1 MGTVVTLTG
10 SGFTG
15 AIRVALGRATA
26 RFTVV
31 SDARIRL
38 VVPAGAV
45 SGPIGVTT
53 SGGSALSPGSFVVTA
68 DPPPDPAKAIT
79 AFSFAGLDP
88 PVSGVIDEAARTIA
102 LSVSTS
108 TDLSALVATFTTT
121 GTAVS
126 VDGLPQVSGFTVNDF
141 TSPVVH
147 RITAA
152 DSSTQDDLVTVTP
165 APGGIKIGDHYG
177 GVVVAYILLPGD
189 KGYVPGDTRGLIA
202 AEEDAGDVKWNLVST
217 PATYS
222 SGTEVGTGFVNTET
236 IIRVQG
242 GDQRAQATYAAGV
255 ARLYY
260 GGDFYD
266 WYLPSKDELARLY
279 QNRGAIGGFK
289 LKWYWTSTEAPTN
302 TANFW
307 RNAWA
312 MAFSVPSRVYLSA
325 TVGPCMV
332 RPIRWFAITPQ
343 KSITAFSFQGVNPPV
358 LAKIDETAHTMQ
370 MVVRAGTDVKT
381 LVATFTTTGHYVSVG
396 GARQVSGQTANDFT
410 NTVTYTVHAPDGTA
424 QDYAVTVLYI
434 GKGYEGGRIAYFLQH
449 GEPGYSAHYVHGYF
463 ATAADLPAEYPWSNN
478 ETRLGG
484 TGDWLRDG
492 KSNTYKIAAQPGAGT
507 CAASACLSLNQGG
520 CQDRYLPSV
529 VEMYKLVENQAA
541 LGGWKNGGRNHYWT
555 SSELYSDTAY
565 YRTLVDLGGDVKKRT
580 LLSVRPIRNF

>member
-381 LVATFTTTGHYVSVG
+381 LVATDTTTGHYVSVG

-449 GEPGYSAHYVHGYF
+449 GEPGYSAHYVHGYI
-463 ATAADLPAEYPWSNN
+463 ATAADLPADYPYSNN

-484 TGDWLRDG
+484 TGDWLGDG
-492 KSNTYKIAAQPGAGT
+492 KNNTDRIAAQPGPGQAPPPP
-507 CAASACLSLNQGG
+507 ASA
-520 CQDRYLPSV
+520 
-529 VEMYKLVENQAA
+529 
-541 LGGWKNGGRNHYWT
+541 
-555 SSELYSDTAY
+555 
-565 YRTLVDLGGDVKKRT
+565 
-580 LLSVRPIRNF
+580 